1 MNRKNIRIEKGETFK
16 GRLILLVCV
25 LMTIS
30 VYLTT
35 IKITSAKSDYIQSI
49 VTIPQSLK
57 PLNSPE
63 VFGPDNLY
71 EKINGQAKLYLSA
84 GFVHLKSQWF
94 AEAENAD
101 SLFEVYIYHMG
112 DGLNA
117 FSVYSTQRVDDAHKV
132 DLVPFAYQTE
142 NSLYLV
148 HGPYYVE
155 MISATLSE
163 NILPKMTLLAQ
174 NFIKETPVDKK
185 SIEEL
190 RFFPK
195 ENLNKGSMSLI
206 AKNAFGFDGLDR
218 VFTATYSIDGGK
230 ITAFISKQKN
240 SQEAKN
246 LAIGFH
252 KYFIT
257 FGGKD
262 IKPDV
267 VIKDAKMV
275 EIMDTFEIMFSLNSY
290 LAGVHEAST
299 KIQAEAM
306 AEVLASKLQEA
317 LGTK

>member
-1 MNRKNIRIEKGETFK
+1 MIRKNKRIEKGEAFK
-16 GRLILLVCV
+16 GHLILLVLILV
-25 LMTIS
+25 AIS
-30 VYLTT
+30 VCLTT
-35 IKITSAKSDYIQSI
+35 IKITPAQSDDIKSI

-63 VFGPDNLY
+63 VFGPGNLY
-71 EKINGQAKLYLSA
+71 EKINGQAELYLTA

-101 SLFEVYIYHMG
+101 SLLEVNIYHMG

-117 FSVYSTQRVDDAHKV
+117 FSIYSTQRQDGARKV

-163 NILPKMTLLAQ
+163 NILPKMTSLAQ
-174 NFIKETPVDKK
+174 NFIKDTPVDKRF
-185 SIEEL
+185 IEEL
-190 RFFPK
+190 SFFPK
-195 ENLNKGSMSLI
+195 ENLNQGSMSLI
-206 AKNAFGFDGLDR
+206 ARNAFGFAGLDR
-218 VFTATYSIDGGK
+218 VFTATYNIDGGRM
-230 ITAFISKQKN
+230 TAFISKQKN

-246 LAIGFH
+246 LVIGFH
-252 KYFIT
+252 KYFIA
-257 FGGKD
+257 FGGKG

-275 EIMDTFEIMFSLNSY
+275 GIMDTFEIMFSFNSY
-290 LAGVHEAST
+290 LAGVHEAPT
-299 KIQAEAM
+299 KIQAEAL
-306 AEVLASKLQEA
+306 AEALATKLQEA